1 MIGIEL
7 RRERSKAEVIDNCA
21 RSIGNLNRNPYC
33 SWSHSTPIPSWTMKR
48 NERDGEMG
56 CGWRWEVVS
65 FCSVLPLIHEL
76 LCIGCV
82 RFFFVSIAISSEW
95 GDYSL
100 WLYDTLLL
108 LFNLFFHS
116 VLDSVVIVA
125 LYFLYQMVILLLSW
139 CCVLLSSS
147 FVVYWEWGLYSQV
160 VHSDR
165 VGYLESL
172 STCCSV
178 IECIWHEI

>member
-1 MIGIEL
+1 MFT
-7 RRERSKAEVIDNCA
+7 
-21 RSIGNLNRNPYC
+21 LNPNP
-33 SWSHSTPIPSWTMKR
+33 ILN
-48 NERDGEMG
+48 NEKKWEGGRDG

-65 FCSVLPLIHEL
+65 FCSVLSLIHEL
-76 LCIGCV
+76 LFIGCV
-82 RFFFVSIAISSEW
+82 GFLFFLLSFCHFEWMRWFFVAIV
-95 GDYSL
+95 
-100 WLYDTLLL
+100 WLLVFTVQ
-108 LFNLFFHS
+108 S

-125 LYFLYQMVILLLSW
+125 LYFLYHVAILLLSW

-178 IECIWHEI
+178 IECIWHEF

>member
-1 MIGIEL
+1 MIT
-7 RRERSKAEVIDNCA
+7 
-21 RSIGNLNRNPYC
+21 LNPNP
-33 SWSHSTPIPSWTMKR
+33 ILN
-48 NERDGEMG
+48 NEKKWEGWRDG
-56 CGWRWEVVS
+56 CRWHWELVS

-82 RFFFVSIAISSEW
+82 RFLFF
-95 GDYSL
+95 
-100 WLYDTLLL
+100 LLL
-108 LFNLFFHS
+108 SFCHFKWMRWLFIGIVWLLVVSALS

-125 LYFLYQMVILLLSW
+125 LYFLCHVVILLLSW